1 MALISCPECGK
12 EVSSLAKQCIHCGF
26 PLIDEKEN
34 ICLIDGK
41 EHDFTDIKC
50 RLMGITQDDDKAIY
64 AIGSDIATQVGSISG
79 RAGRELAGIILKTG
93 KVPKTYDGSHLTIR
107 SNSSGKLRCPKCT
120 STNVSTGSRGYSLV
134 WGFVGSGKTVNR
146 CGNCGHKW
154 APKE

>member
-1 MALISCPECGK
+1 MALTNCPECGK

-41 EHDFTDIKC
+41 EHDLTGIKR
-50 RLMGITQDDDKAIY
+50 RLMNVPHDDDKAISEISIDL
-64 AIGSDIATQVGSISG
+64 ARQVGSISIY
-79 RAGRELAGIILKTG
+79 AGRELADIIIKAG

-107 SNSSGKLRCPKCT
+107 SNSNSKLRCPKCN
-120 STNVSTGSRGYSLV
+120 SVNVSTGSRGYSLV
-134 WGFVGSGKTVNR
+134 WGFIGSGKTINR

-154 APKE
+154 EPR